1 VAGAEAAGR
10 GAAVLR
16 TLAEKLDVFQTLG
29 QFPDLS
35 AAELRSI
42 LLRAAERMAEAEG
55 RPREREGKQGQ
66 AFWEL
71 FADGAS
77 RGNPGPAGAGY
88 VLVNPAGEVVRERA
102 VPLGRATNN
111 AAEYFALLLGLEEA
125 LRQGA
130 EHLRV
135 NMDSQL
141 VVRQLTGLYRVKNPQ
156 LGELHAKVKQL
167 LSKLAWHDIVHIE
180 RGANRAAD
188 ALANQGAAAVN
199 V

>member
-1 VAGAEAAGR
+1 MAGSRAAGR
-10 GAAVLR
+10 EAAVLR
-16 TLAEKLDVFQTLG
+16 MLAEKLDVFQTLG

-35 AAELRSI
+35 AAELRRI
-42 LLRAAERMAEAEG
+42 LLRAAEGMAEAEG
-55 RPREREGKQGQ
+55 RPEREGKQGQ

-125 LRQGA
+125 LQQGA
-130 EHLRV
+130 ERLRV